1 LRHHKVILPK
11 FLNKNM
17 SSLLLRPSISAG
29 LALLLA
35 LSLNSAAHAEPKTL
49 QFEQSTAAY
58 KGRDSLG
65 SWTGTTKEVMGTLA
79 YDSQTGE
86 LLKGEVQVGL
96 ASINSGNGVR
106 DARMRNEFL
115 QTDKFPTALFVVKK
129 VEDFPKFSDWKQWGN
144 RQKGRIIG
152 DLTIKNVTKPVT
164 FEAETVYTGKE
175 LKVTGTS
182 KVKMTDFGI
191 TPPSIFLVTV
201 EDTVGLE
208 FSALAK
214 PMP

>member
-1 LRHHKVILPK
+1 LRHHEVILPK

-49 QFEQSTAAY
+49 QFEQATVAY
-58 KGRDSLG
+58 KGRDSLA
-65 SWTGTTKEVMGTLA
+65 SWTGTTKEVTGTLA

-86 LLKGEVQVGL
+86 LLKGDVQVGL

-208 FSALAK
+208 FNALAK